1 MCSIGPMLIQY
12 LIKALDNGPV
22 PAKQISLQPGIPPV
36 VLLLLI
42 QVNLEPLE
50 GLIRDNDD

>member
-22 PAKQISLQPGIPPV
+22 PAKQIALQPGIPPV

-50 GLIRDNDD
+50 GLI